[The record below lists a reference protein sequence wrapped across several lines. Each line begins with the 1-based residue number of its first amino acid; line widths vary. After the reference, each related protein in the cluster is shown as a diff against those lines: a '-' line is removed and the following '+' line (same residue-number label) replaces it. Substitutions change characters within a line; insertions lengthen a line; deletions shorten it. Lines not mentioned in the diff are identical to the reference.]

1 MRRKTPSFER
11 QNARNGFIFIGFWLF
26 GCIALFIYPV
36 IVSLILSFS
45 DPNIKGAFT
54 FDFAGLVNYKKAF
67 LTDIRFIPNFL
78 NSIQTMLTNMP
89 LIIVFSLFIAI
100 LLNRNFKGRSIF
112 REIFFLPVLIGSGL
126 VMQELLRR
134 RVDVQAIAMARDILM
149 PENVMTYL
157 GPKFSDFINRFLS
170 AIMIVLWKSGVQI
183 LLFLSGLQTVSSQ
196 LYEAAYVDGATEW
209 EKFWKIT
216 LPMLT
221 PTIFLVI
228 VYTMVDNFTDVTNS
242 MLNYI
247 LYVLLNLV
255 DFKYASAMGWMYFSF
270 ILVMIGLI
278 YLIIRPFMRQVS
290 E

>member
-1 MRRKTPSFER
+1 MKRKTVSFER
-11 QNARNGFIFIGFWLF
+11 QNARNGFIFIAPWLL
-26 GCIALFIYPV
+26 GCIALFIFPV
-36 IVSLILSFS
+36 VVSIILSFS

-54 FDFAGLVNYKKAF
+54 FNFAGLVNYKKAF
-67 LTDIRFIPNFL
+67 LEDIRFVPNFL

-89 LIIVFSLFIAI
+89 LILVFSLFIAI
-100 LLNRNFKGRSIF
+100 LLNRNFKGRSVF
-112 REIFFLPVLIGSGL
+112 REIFFLPVLIGTGF

-149 PENVMTYL
+149 PENVMAYL
-157 GPKFSDFINRFLS
+157 GPKVSEFVDKFLA

-183 LLFLSGLQTVSSQ
+183 LLFLSGLQTISGQ

-228 VYTMVDNFTDVTNS
+228 VYTMVDAFTDATNS
-242 MLNYI
+242 MLTYI

-255 DFKYASAMGWMYFSF
+255 DFKYASAMGWLYFSF
-270 ILVMIGLI
+270 ILVMVGLI
-278 YLIIRPFMRQVS
+278 YLIIRPFMKRIS